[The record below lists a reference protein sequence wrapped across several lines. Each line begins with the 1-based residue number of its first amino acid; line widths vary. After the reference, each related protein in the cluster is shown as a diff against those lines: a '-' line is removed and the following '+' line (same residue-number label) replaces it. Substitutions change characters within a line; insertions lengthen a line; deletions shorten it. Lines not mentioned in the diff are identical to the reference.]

1 MTKIRIT
8 DELLA
13 AFADGNTTLEE
24 TMAVLQAA
32 KEDETLRDVLEFSDR
47 LDNKYNEDF
56 TEKHPKAMV
65 VPIGQQP
72 KTVLLPYE
80 ALAATTA
87 TNDCVLACE
96 KYVLKQRRQKPD
108 YDRLRAEAEAHG
120 WLRPEGTAL
129 YNIGRLLELARLS
142 VVRRFD
148 CTTDILANELAAGC
162 SVIVAVDANILADSC
177 AKGGKPNHAIVVTGL
192 SKEDDDVEVH
202 DPDSPKSTD
211 HYPVSVFEKAWAQ
224 SKCFMVSTTER
235 GVRPYEPHP
244 IDVDDVALPQSL
256 DEITEAIAENAH
268 EVWAQKR
275 QAEGWRYGPMRD
287 DRLKETPDMVPYCE
301 LTDSEKEYDRATAM
315 RTIKLL
321 YKLGYAIVKRQ

>member
-1 MTKIRIT
+1 MKKVKIT
-8 DELLA
+8 DEMLA

-24 TMAVLQAA
+24 TLAVIDAA
-32 KEDETLRDVLEFSDR
+32 KEDETLNAVLELSDR
-47 LDNKYNEDF
+47 LDDKYNEDF
-56 TEKHPKAMV
+56 TEKHPKAVV
-65 VPIGQQP
+65 VPIRQQP
-72 KTVLLPYE
+72 KTILLPYE

-96 KYVLKQRRQKPD
+96 KYVLKQRGHEAD
-108 YDRLRAEAEAHG
+108 YDRLRKDAEKHG
-120 WLRPEGTAL
+120 WLKPEGTTL
-129 YNIGRLLELARLS
+129 YNIGRLLELAKLS

-148 CTTDILANELAAGC
+148 CNVDILANELAAGC
-162 SVIVAVDANILADSC
+162 SVIVAVDANLLANPE
-177 AKGGKPNHAIVVTGL
+177 AKGEAPNHAVVVTQM
-192 SKEDDDVEVH
+192 SREEDNIEIH
-202 DPDSPKSTD
+202 DPDSKQAIDNYSINI
-211 HYPVSVFEKAWAQ
+211 FEKAWAQ
-224 SKCFMVSTTER
+224 SKCFMVSITER

-275 QAEGWRYGPMRD
+275 QADGWKYGPMRD
-287 DRLKETPDMVPYCE
+287 DKLKETPDMVPYCE

-321 YKLGYAIVKRQ
+321 YKLGYGIVKRQ

>member
-1 MTKIRIT
+1 MTKIKIT

-24 TMAVLQAA
+24 TLAVVQAA
-32 KEDETLRDVLEFSDR
+32 KEDKTLRAVLELSDR
-47 LDNKYNEDF
+47 LDEKYNEDF
-56 TEKHPKAMV
+56 TEKRHKAMV
-65 VPIGQQP
+65 VPIRQQS
-72 KTVLLPYE
+72 KTVLPYE

-96 KYVLKQRRQKPD
+96 KYVLKQRGHETD
-108 YDRLRAEAEAHG
+108 YDRLRKDAEKHG
-120 WLRPEGTAL
+120 WLKPEGTTL
-129 YNIGRLLELARLS
+129 YNIGRLLELAKLS

-148 CTTDILANELAAGC
+148 CTIDILANELAAGC
-162 SVIVAVDANILADSC
+162 SVIVAVDAGLLANPD
-177 AKGGKPNHAIVVTGL
+177 AKGGAPNHAVVVTRL
-192 SKEDDDVEVH
+192 SREDDLVEIH
-202 DPDSPKSTD
+202 DPDSKLSID
-211 HYPVSVFEKAWAQ
+211 HYSISVFDKAWAQ

-268 EVWAQKR
+268 EIWALKR
-275 QAEGWRYGPMRD
+275 QAEGWKYGPMRD
-287 DRLKETPDMVPYCE
+287 DKKRETPDMVPYCE

-321 YKLGYAIVKRQ
+321 YKLGYGIVKRQ